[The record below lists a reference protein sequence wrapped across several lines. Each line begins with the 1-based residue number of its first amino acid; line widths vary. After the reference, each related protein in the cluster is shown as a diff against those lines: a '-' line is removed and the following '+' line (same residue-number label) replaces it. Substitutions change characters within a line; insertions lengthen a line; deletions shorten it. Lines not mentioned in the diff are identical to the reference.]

1 MSSLTLQ
8 RRAGPNEA
16 TQQGWGGGGGVTPGD
31 SFTFSRLKGD
41 RYDGID
47 PQPVTVITGLGGI
60 DLSTL
65 TSKWRS

>member
-16 TQQGWGGGGGVTPGD
+16 IQRGGGVTPGD

-47 PQPVTVITGLGGI
+47 PQPVTVITAGW
-60 DLSTL
+60 D
-65 TSKWRS
+65 